1 MIMLLAAFA
10 AYGLWRVT
18 VVLRKGEA
26 DRSSGLIL
34 LMGAVLLAGPLVVL
48 AWLNDERVPVP
59 MDHGLIAG
67 GLGAACIVL
76 GAVLLMAGKK
86 AG

>member
-1 MIMLLAAFA
+1 MIMLLVAFA

-34 LMGAVLLAGPLVVL
+34 LMGAGV
-48 AWLNDERVPVP
+48 
-59 MDHGLIAG
+59 AG
-67 GLGAACIVL
+67 GAARC
-76 GAVLLMAGKK
+76 AGV
-86 AG
+86 AE